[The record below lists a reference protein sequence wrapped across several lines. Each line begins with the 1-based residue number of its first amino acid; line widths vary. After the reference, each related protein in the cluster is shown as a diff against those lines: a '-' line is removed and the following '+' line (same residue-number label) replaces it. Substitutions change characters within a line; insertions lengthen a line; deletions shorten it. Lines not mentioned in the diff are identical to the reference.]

1 MKKGLFFVIVLFFS
15 TILFSSCASY
25 PQAEYDAT
33 VAVVNET
40 KAAGADV
47 YVPEAYKSLADSLQ
61 KAEIKLNQEK
71 SKWFKTYKESKTY
84 LLGVTSFAKD
94 VKAKN
99 EFRKAELVKESTTGG
114 VFGIVKEKDGYYV
127 KSGLNESSLDYIG
140 GMFMKNKNKF
150 NSYAEALKRLEY
162 IKGQEDI
169 QLQEATKYILKQNK
183 PQAPA
188 PQAEAPVAE
197 PSMDTPPAPPAP
209 AAVCTL
215 APAKVLW

>member
-1 MKKGLFFVIVLFFS
+1 MMKKGLFFVIVLFFS

-99 EFRKAELVKESTTGG
+99 EFRKAELVKENDGLVAELTQLLVTDNELLSKAPKGKGDAEVLVAIRTDISVIQTSLDEAKGQITASDLLG
-114 VFGIVKEKDGYYV
+114 ANSKLKAAKEKALTI
-127 KSGLNESSLDYIG
+127 K
-140 GMFMKNKNKF
+140 
-150 NSYAEALKRLEY
+150 AELETA
-162 IKGQEDI
+162 I
-169 QLQEATKYILKQNK
+169 
-183 PQAPA
+183 
-188 PQAEAPVAE
+188 
-197 PSMDTPPAPPAP
+197 
-209 AAVCTL
+209 
-215 APAKVLW
+215 AKVKGHK

>member
-99 EFRKAELVKESTTGG
+99 EFRKAELVKENDGLVAELTQLLVTDNELLSKAPKGKGDAEVLVAIRTDISVIQTSLDEAKGQITASDLLG
-114 VFGIVKEKDGYYV
+114 ANSKLKAAKEKALTI
-127 KSGLNESSLDYIG
+127 K
-140 GMFMKNKNKF
+140 
-150 NSYAEALKRLEY
+150 AELETA
-162 IKGQEDI
+162 I
-169 QLQEATKYILKQNK
+169 
-183 PQAPA
+183 
-188 PQAEAPVAE
+188 
-197 PSMDTPPAPPAP
+197 
-209 AAVCTL
+209 
-215 APAKVLW
+215 AKVKGHK